1 MVWGILSNK
10 CCNSNCQSE
19 LDIAA
24 YQKEVRM
31 SRSAKIPTQPNV
43 YLILSLF
50 SLVVGIIAL
59 SKNFSAD
66 YSSYLLGVI
75 VGAVDAYWWKLIL
88 RKNFELYAQF
98 YSAPK
103 EEQRKLE
110 KGFYSSFA
118 PWEILS
124 GIVVCIGTAYAIRTI
139 EKWNLFL
146 AGMPLLAGLICI
158 AEEKKIMAK
167 AKQLSGATAR

>member
-1 MVWGILSNK
+1 MDK
-10 CCNSNCQSE
+10 
-19 LDIAA
+19 
-24 YQKEVRM
+24 
-31 SRSAKIPTQPNV
+31 SARIPTQPNA

-50 SLVVGIIAL
+50 SLVAGIIAL

-66 YSSYLLGVI
+66 YSSYFLGII
-75 VGAVDAYWWKLIL
+75 VGAVDAYWWKFIL
-88 RKNFELYAQF
+88 KKNFDSYAKF
-98 YSAPK
+98 YAAPK
-103 EEQRKLE
+103 EEQHKLE
-110 KGFYSSFA
+110 KSFYASFA

-146 AGMPLLAGLICI
+146 FGFPLLAGLICI

-167 AKQLSGATAR
+167 AKQLASAAVK